1 MAAESGGSTVLGKQV
16 SDLQS
21 DVTIGTNA
29 ITGTLIKNDGW
40 ESGPLEGEGYFMA
53 LKFTASDWNA
63 YDSVRVGLNPSEGTG
78 LVEVKTDPDKN
89 GVFKITDKDEQNF
102 VIETRSGAT
111 VIRKEYDLSGL
122 TLSDPM

>member
-89 GVFKITDKDEQNF
+89 GVFKITDKEEQNF